1 MTAGNTLREELD
13 ALKAELAHLRE
24 AAASRMEA
32 SGVNEQVAE
41 LNRVVQQVL
50 EEGEDTI
57 SKHPLAAAAAALAL
71 GIVIGRLTA
80 R

>member
-1 MTAGNTLREELD
+1 MTGGNTLRDELD

-32 SGVNEQVAE
+32 SGINDQVAE
-41 LNRVVQQVL
+41 LNRLAQQMF
-50 EEGEDTI
+50 EEAEETI
-57 SKHPLAAAAAALAL
+57 SEHPVAAVAAALAL
-71 GIVIGRLTA
+71 GIVIGRLSA